1 MFETRFLQ
9 ILTPFFICF
18 LSLLPIVPM
27 DKNLL
32 PNQSLGTQLEHSI
45 VNLFA
50 DNYVKIFINLNGII
64 KTLGKSRHVSL
75 HSAFIFML
83 IPTSRNKNAAN
94 RGVLKCQ
101 NPIASFVKS

>member
-1 MFETRFLQ
+1 
-9 ILTPFFICF
+9 
-18 LSLLPIVPM
+18 M

-75 HSAFIFML
+75 HGAFIFML
-83 IPTSRNKNAAN
+83 IPTSRNKSAAN